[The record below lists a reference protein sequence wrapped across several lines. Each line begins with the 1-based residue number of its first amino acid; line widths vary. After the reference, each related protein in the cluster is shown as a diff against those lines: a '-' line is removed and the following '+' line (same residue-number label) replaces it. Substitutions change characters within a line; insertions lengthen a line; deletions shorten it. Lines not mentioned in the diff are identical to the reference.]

1 MKNSW
6 NPIDYDK
13 HARFV
18 SDLALDLIDLLE
30 LRGEERVL
38 DVGCGDG
45 VLSLEVQKRC
55 KSLLGIDAS
64 SQMVRKALQNG
75 INAKVLDV
83 CEMDFEDEF
92 ERVFSNAALHWV
104 KDHKIALT
112 NISNSL
118 KAGGI
123 FVAELGGAGNVDT
136 IIKAMR
142 EVFRIKNYQKFE
154 NPWFFP
160 SLSEYVKLLEN
171 ANLQTLYI
179 ELIPRFTPIDDMKN
193 WLKLF
198 ANGIV
203 SHLSA
208 NQKEEF
214 VRLATERLT
223 RTPLYNNGKWYVDYV
238 RLRFKAIK
246 IK

>member
-6 NPIDYDK
+6 NPKDYDK

-18 SDLALDLIDLLE
+18 SDLALDLVDLLE

-64 SQMVRKALQNG
+64 SHMVRKALQNG
-75 INAKVLDV
+75 ITAKVLDV
-83 CEMDFEDEF
+83 CELDFEDEF

-104 KDHKIALT
+104 KDHKIALA

-118 KAGGI
+118 KVGGI

-160 SLSEYVKLLEN
+160 SLSEYVKLLED

-179 ELIPRFTPIDDMKN
+179 ELIPRFTPIDDIKN
-193 WLKLF
+193 WLRLF

-203 SHLSA
+203 YHLSA

-214 VRLATERLT
+214 VCLVAERLT
-223 RTPLYNNGKWYVDYV
+223 RTPLYNNGKWYADYV